1 MATIQQLIR
10 SSKPGRV
17 QTADLAEAPN
27 LQPTISAGGRYTV
40 QVQQAGKNK
49 WNDLADALSQVN
61 PALREYAAA
70 SDLEAKQYEDELSRM
85 SREEVLTKLKQSE
98 AALDKEVRRGNIPFL
113 GSPLNWK
120 RKKRALGAAAH
131 DAFQLRLTGKDGRL
145 LGGKQEGDDDKS
157 TSEIIQEE
165 MAAFIEENP
174 ALKDT
179 FTGEGFQQAINP
191 TIQNLT
197 DRYDTQKSKQAE
209 LEVGRGFIDSAY
221 RLAKDGNHESEGEWF
236 EVTSQIQ
243 DLYQDLNAFT
253 PQKQIAAITAIT
265 KSLAR
270 VDEQKAYAFLESAK
284 TSLKVGGALFG
295 KSETV
300 VDELARQIKDIAEQ
314 EQADDEKER
323 EDKVELLEAQFV
335 IDMNKVNQGKPVV
348 YNGQTYTTPTALYNA
363 YQTKLSEGES
373 EDRLLAKDSIN
384 AVKEAYR
391 GNLDPREILDA
402 RIRQKS
408 ITLGQWPRRL
418 EHLVRTSATNL
429 GDDVLDSRE
438 YQQLLGTLSEQ
449 FQTEVSDFID
459 TELLNGNINSPD
471 EGAEILDARIQ
482 KMLPDYKS
490 RVDVALSTIQKQL
503 DTKETKAANAEA
515 VFVTT
520 TDKLKVA
527 TPPFAFDDPSKAAA
541 RASNNIKVASLST
554 KPEQRQEA
562 FNQLVKDVDQF
573 LPDFVKIANGTVP
586 KVPAR
591 KRPAFYGSPAIDFTR
606 SYIETPAVQYSDEE
620 RQSYVETIFKVQG
633 IRGAFMDTDV
643 LESGVSPSGLNFKVK
658 DLQPNLVRVLT
669 KQEVEQVIETR
680 NQIKKALSVNDLP
693 NAVREKARILGYT
706 GDQGSRGSPLEFFQ
720 AQETLYQNLSK
731 VFEAGLL
738 N

>member
-1 MATIQQLIR
+1 
-10 SSKPGRV
+10 
-17 QTADLAEAPN
+17 
-27 LQPTISAGGRYTV
+27 V

-61 PALREYAAA
+61 PALRNYAAA
-70 SDLEAKQYEDELSRM
+70 SDLEAQQYEDELSRM

-300 VDELARQIKDIAEQ
+300 VDELERQIEDIAEQ

-323 EDKVELLEAQFV
+323 EDQVDLLTAQFV

-373 EDRLLAKDSIN
+373 EDLLLAKDSIN

-402 RIRQKS
+402 RIRQRS
-408 ITLGQWPRRL
+408 IRLRQWPARL
-418 EHLVRTSATNL
+418 QNIVINTAKTL
-429 GDDVLDSRE
+429 GDDVLGSRE
-438 YQQLLGTLSEQ
+438 FEQLLGDFSSQ
-449 FQTEVSDFID
+449 FQDQVSDFID
-459 TELLNGNINSPD
+459 TELLNGSINSPD
-471 EGAEILDARIQ
+471 EGAELLDAHIQ
-482 KMLPDYKS
+482 ELFPDYLTRAKN
-490 RVDVALSTIQKQL
+490 DLIKIQEKL
-503 DTKETKAANAEA
+503 DDKETKAVNAEA

-527 TPPFAFDDPSKAAA
+527 TPPYFESSDNPSKAAA

-562 FNQLVKDVDQF
+562 FNQVVKDVDKF

-591 KRPAFYGSPAIDFTR
+591 KRPAYYGSPAIDFTR

-633 IRGAFMDTDV
+633 IRGAFMDMDV
-643 LESGVSPSGLNFKVK
+643 LTSGVSPSGLNFKVE

-680 NQIKKALSVNDLP
+680 NRIKSLKADDLP
-693 NAVREKARILGYT
+693 KAVRDKAEKLGYT
-706 GDQGSRGSPLEFFQ
+706 GKQGSRGSPLEFFRL
-720 AQETLYQNLSK
+720 QETLYQNLSK

>member
-1 MATIQQLIR
+1 MAT
-10 SSKPGRV
+10 RV
-17 QTADLAEAPN
+17 QTQLLPEAPN

-61 PALREYAAA
+61 PALRNYAAA

-145 LGGKQEGDDDKS
+145 LGGKQEGDDDRS

-209 LEVGRGFIDSAY
+209 LEVGRGFIESAY

-236 EVTSQIQ
+236 DVTSEIQ
-243 DLYQDLNAFT
+243 NLYQDLNAFT

-265 KSLAR
+265 KSLAEL
-270 VDEQKAYAFLESAK
+270 DEQKAYAFLESAK
-284 TSLKVGGALFG
+284 TSLKVGGALFS
-295 KSETV
+295 KSEAV
-300 VDELARQIKDIAEQ
+300 VDELERQIEDIAERA
-314 EQADDEKER
+314 QADDEKER
-323 EDKVELLEAQFV
+323 EDKVDLLKAQFV
-335 IDMNKVNQGKPVV
+335 IDMNKVNQGEEVK
-348 YNGQTYTTPTALYNA
+348 YNGQPYTTPTALYNA
-363 YQTKLSEGES
+363 YQSKINEGES
-373 EDRLLAKDSIN
+373 EDILLAKDSIN
-384 AVKEAYR
+384 AVQEAYR
-391 GNLDPREILDA
+391 GNLNPREILDT
-402 RIRQKS
+402 RIRQRS
-408 ITLGQWPRRL
+408 IRLRQWPARL
-418 EHLVRTSATNL
+418 QNFVGNSAKNL
-429 GDDVLDSRE
+429 GDDVLISNE
-438 YQQLLGTLSEQ
+438 FQQLLGSLSSE
-449 FQTEVSDFID
+449 FQTKVSDFID
-459 TELLNGNINSPD
+459 TELLNGSINSPD
-471 EGAEILDARIQ
+471 EGAERLDKFIQ
-482 KMLPDYKS
+482 DTLDDYQT
-490 RVDVALSTIQKQL
+490 RANVALGTIQKQL

-515 VFVTT
+515 VFTPT
-520 TDKLKVA
+520 SDKLKVA

-586 KVPAR
+586 KSPAKVGLLGRVPA
-591 KRPAFYGSPAIDFTR
+591 I
-606 SYIETPAVQYSDEE
+606 QYSDEE
-620 RQSYVETIFKVQG
+620 RQSYIETIFKVQG

-643 LESGVSPSGLNFKVK
+643 LESGVSPSGLNFKAK

-680 NQIKKALSVNDLP
+680 NQIKKALSVDDLP
-693 NAVREKARILGYT
+693 NAVREKARILNYT

>member
-1 MATIQQLIR
+1 MAT
-10 SSKPGRV
+10 RV
-17 QTADLAEAPN
+17 QTQLLPEAPN

-49 WNDLADALSQVN
+49 WNDLAEALSQVN
-61 PALREYAAA
+61 PALRNYAAA
-70 SDLEAKQYEDELSRM
+70 ADLEAKQYEDELSRM

-131 DAFQLRLTGKDGRL
+131 DAFELRLTGKDGRL

-209 LEVGRGFIDSAY
+209 LEVGRSFIDSAY
-221 RLAKDGNHESEGEWF
+221 RLAKDGNHESEGDWF

-295 KSETV
+295 KSEAV

-323 EDKVELLEAQFV
+323 EDKVDLLEAQFV
-335 IDMNKVNQGKPVV
+335 IDMNKVNQGKPVE
-348 YNGQTYTTPTALYNA
+348 YNGQTYKTPTALYNA

-373 EDRLLAKDSIN
+373 EDLLLAKDSIN

-391 GNLDPREILDA
+391 GNLDPRKILDA
-402 RIRQKS
+402 RIRQRS
-408 ITLGQWPRRL
+408 IRLRQWPSRL
-418 EHLVRTSATNL
+418 QGIVGNAAKNL
-429 GDDVLDSRE
+429 GDDVLISSE
-438 YQQLLGTLSEQ
+438 FQQLLGLLSSD
-449 FQTEVSDFID
+449 FQDEVSDFID
-459 TELLNGNINSPD
+459 TELLNGSINSPD
-471 EGAEILDARIQ
+471 EGAERLDNFIQ
-482 KMLPDYKS
+482 DKLPDYQA
-490 RVDVALSTIQKQL
+490 RADAALNDIQKNL
-503 DTKETKAANAEA
+503 DDKETKAVNAEA
-515 VFVTT
+515 VFTPT
-520 TDKLKVA
+520 SDKLQVA
-527 TPPFAFDDPSKAAA
+527 TKPLFSSDSPSKAAE
-541 RASNNIKVASLST
+541 RASNNIKVFSLST
-554 KPEQRQEA
+554 DPNQRRNALKQ
-562 FNQLVKDVDQF
+562 VVDDLEEF
-573 LPDFVKIANGTVP
+573 LPNFVGIANGTIP
-586 KVPAR
+586 KKP
-591 KRPAFYGSPAIDFTR
+591 GSPGYTLDVYGRKQTVGPIKA
-606 SYIETPAVQYSDEE
+606 TPYTDAE
-620 RQSYVETIFKVQG
+620 RQAYVETIFKVQG
-633 IRGAFMDTDV
+633 IRGKFMDMDV
-643 LESGVSPSGLNFKVK
+643 LKSEVSPSGFKFKVE

-669 KQEVEQVIETR
+669 KQEVEQVVEIR
-680 NQIKKALSVNDLP
+680 NRTKVLSVEDLP
-693 NAVREKARILGYT
+693 KSVREKAEILGYT
-706 GDQGSRGSPLEFFQ
+706 GEQGSRGSPLEFFQ
-720 AQETLYQNLSK
+720 LQETLYQNLSK